1 MVNDLSDLTPL
12 YLRQELEKSKKPSL
26 LTPNFI
32 DNICPMLLNFF
43 LYVVF
48 AWRHRRQC
56 WTLLIFLIC
65 QELFC
70 WHSWNMS

>member
-48 AWRHRRQC
+48 A
-56 WTLLIFLIC
+56 
-65 QELFC
+65 
-70 WHSWNMS
+70 